1 MSATPSTP
9 DATPLTRPLL
19 EKALLT
25 RLSYAGPTLHEV
37 ASSLLRKELKALYP
51 DLDINPD
58 DTMIATPIWDFVD
71 DTLNCREIQYT
82 SLSRALI
89 SQTLDST
96 VANYLEGEHFLTR
109 QPVSDN
115 PVHLEVSIEKIAQ
128 LLNDLA
134 PVFFVA
140 FKEQQLAFW
149 NATGA
154 KLPRWQELSDGL
166 RRALNVQEV
175 GVWDADHCTI
185 AQAVS
190 TFPDTQERIAQRP
203 EMADIQACLV
213 DIDTPNETA
222 MKHLSLAGIAVL
234 QGRYKQRDI
243 LLMYTVEFGYEA
255 FSSLKALGDAI
266 RPLFEPLNASE
277 PLSWRLVEPEGNFFD
292 HMAWALISTQLKKI
306 ESLNIVDPPTPSPRE
321 NAVTPPSTDE
331 FSDRETTRLT
341 QLEDAIPDWLLQA
354 STHELSDYSQY
365 LIELSTLRN
374 QTPDDLFSIPPIKAF
389 AQKKM
394 REAIIADKAKEGA
407 GKLPLD
413 ELQITLTESFTAG
426 VFTLPNPFERHIQ
439 TLGEYGLTNSPP
451 YLASV
456 SFKHGQTVPDWLTV
470 DYLTGIAEHV
480 NIGKIYPELIKSKLV
495 DDLVEATRQKQFHSR
510 QLRSMLALLA
520 LECKVKQQGN
530 VNAQGYRYITELI
543 QPTPGNRQPVVIRP
557 LSMHPQG
564 RLSSTSD
571 NILNMFII
579 GPRNPEDG
587 PCLLYRPLL
596 DNPLLQFQSFQNML
610 YAMHQPGELRDSIL
624 AWLPGRALSFNYSQY
639 IFPIGLPSP
648 WLTVQSLS
656 EPLSLHEWTG
666 PVVFSSTEL
675 TGDIFGALFDANTKA
690 MIELADRQ
698 ALSNAERRWALL
710 ADSGWAIFNVA
721 SNFLNGSAG
730 VAVWAWQI
738 ISDIQQTVD
747 AHNQGNDLIQWTSL
761 GDVLMALAIMVAHQ
775 AHHHRQAGPK
785 RPTHFRPVFTD
796 GETSTAMQNRPTAV
810 AHGSLPHSQYA
821 TLATG
826 GSVPRRTP
834 EQLNTYLDS
843 LKVEAPNLPDN
854 AITLTAPPASPT
866 APLHELQNTHYAQV
880 DKRWFEVVADEDENI
895 LVLDPQHPSR
905 EGPRLSH
912 GPTGSWR
919 VDTSLRLLGSG
930 VSLKSQLKASRLA
943 KAQRQQVLEQQL
955 AKLKARE
962 TPLKSEMRQS
972 YQDLLQAANTPQ
984 YQLKLQGSLTK
995 TEALSTFY
1003 QETLAEFKEW
1013 REMGGTAGYAQELL
1027 RLGVEYHKHLSLWIS
1042 TKQIDYSV
1050 VMTRI
1055 ESALKSE
1062 PRPSRQPLLDDI
1074 NQSVQM
1080 SHEMQTRLA
1089 LLNQAKGELADL
1101 GAAGVIEAARLQAS
1115 APQFTEWDL
1124 KTNEIAVSYE
1134 LCLREQAALNME
1146 EARAMVAYVVHRAG
1160 LASKFMAQMIRGVDA
1175 IPAGENQIEYLLEI
1189 VDDYTSVSQRI
1200 DELPGDYP
1208 ELVEPAPLERLK
1220 ALVSEFQRLAQ
1231 SKLDGL
1237 LSQET
1242 AAARPAQRVPNTGF
1256 SRSFPK
1262 ISITKTRRRDQPKKA
1277 IDTPKQEPLEL
1288 IQPWVIHPSISPG
1301 DYAQT
1306 ISTAMDLNIDT
1317 NAFIKRTQ
1325 KDALKPKR
1333 VPADMQDIFDQ
1344 QALKLEQAATAVETL
1359 NADAS
1364 NAGKLAP
1371 VASLPVELRESAARL
1386 RREGINTRAK
1396 ILKTRKPRQAY
1407 FQWLLDNDLVRITR
1421 NDAGRIKTQQ
1431 QDYFQEYVILDTAN
1445 KDQPLWLAHFH
1456 YPSLKTPA
1464 YTFTAA
1470 HLKIADAH
1478 LQQLPPSVQD
1488 ELTHRTPLDNQVRKL
1503 SDPLM
1508 QAVFLKLERPLR

>member
-1 MSATPSTP
+1 MSAIPSTP
-9 DATPLTRPLL
+9 HATPLTPPLL

-25 RLSYAGPTLHEV
+25 RLSYGGPTFHEV
-37 ASSLLRKELKALYP
+37 ASHLLRVELKTLYP
-51 DLDINPD
+51 DLDIDPD
-58 DTMIATPIWDFVD
+58 NTMIATPAWRFIDNE
-71 DTLNCREIQYT
+71 LICINIRYS
-82 SLSRALI
+82 SLSRALVD
-89 SQTLDST
+89 QCLNET
-96 VANYLEGEHFLTR
+96 VANFLEGEHFLTR
-109 QPVSDN
+109 QPFSDN

-134 PVFFVA
+134 PVFFFA

-166 RRALNVQEV
+166 RKALNVQEV
-175 GVWDADHCTI
+175 GSWDADHCAI

-190 TFPDTQERIAQRP
+190 TFPDKQERIARRP

-213 DIDTPNETA
+213 DIDTPNGKVL
-222 MKHLSLAGIAVL
+222 KHLSLAGIAVL

-243 LLMYTVEFGYEA
+243 LLMYTVEFGYET
-255 FSSLKALGDAI
+255 FSSLTALGTAI
-266 RPLFEPLNASE
+266 RPLFEPLKASE

-292 HMAWALISTQLKKI
+292 HMAWALVSTQLQNI
-306 ESLNIVDPPTPSPRE
+306 ESLNIVDPPTPSSEE
-321 NAVTPPSTDE
+321 NDVTPPSTNE

-341 QLEDAIPDWLLQA
+341 QLEEAIPDWLLQA

-426 VFTLPNPFERHIQ
+426 AFTLPNPFERHIQ
-439 TLGEYGLTNSPP
+439 TLGEYGLANSPP

-456 SFKHGQTVPDWLTV
+456 NFKQGQTVPDWLTIS
-470 DYLTGIAEHV
+470 YLTGIAEHV
-480 NIGKIYPELIKSKLV
+480 DIGKTYPELIKNKLV
-495 DDLVEATRQKQFHSR
+495 DDPVEATRQKQFHSR

-530 VNAQGYRYITELI
+530 VDAQGYRYITELVE
-543 QPTPGNRQPVVIRP
+543 PTPGNRQPVVIRP
-557 LSMHPQG
+557 LAMRPLG

-624 AWLPGRALSFNYSQY
+624 AWLPDRALSFNYSQY

-666 PVVFSSTEL
+666 PVVCSSTEL

-775 AHHHRQAGPK
+775 AHEHRQTGP
-785 RPTHFRPVFTD
+785 RRHAHFRPALTE
-796 GETSTAMQNRPTAV
+796 GGTSTAMQNRPTAV

-821 TLATG
+821 TIAIG

-843 LKVEAPNLPDN
+843 LKVAAPNLPDN
-854 AITLTAPPASPT
+854 TITLTDSPTSPASP
-866 APLHELQNTHYAQV
+866 LHQLQDTHYAQV
-880 DKRWFEVVADEDENI
+880 DQRWFEVVADEDENI

-905 EGPRLSH
+905 QGPRLIH
-912 GPTGSWR
+912 GPTGSWHI
-919 VDTSLRLLGSG
+919 DTSLRLLGSG
-930 VSLKSQLKASRLA
+930 VSLKSQLKTNRLA
-943 KAQRQQVLEQQL
+943 KAQRRQVLEQQL
-955 AKLKARE
+955 AELKAKE
-962 TPLKSEMRQS
+962 KPLKQE
-972 YQDLLQAANTPQ
+972 LQALYRDFMLEQESTQ
-984 YQLKLQGSLTK
+984 YQLKLQRSLVK
-995 TEALSTFY
+995 TEELSTHY
-1003 QETLAEFKEW
+1003 QETLVQFKQW
-1013 REMGGTAGYAQELL
+1013 RESGGTVGYAQELL
-1027 RLGVEYHKHLSLWIS
+1027 RLSIEQHKHLNLWIS
-1042 TKQIDYSV
+1042 IKQISYSGA
-1050 VMTRI
+1050 MSRI
-1055 ESALKSE
+1055 ESALKAE
-1062 PRPSRQPLLDDI
+1062 PSSSRQPLLDDI
-1074 NQSVQM
+1074 NLSVQL
-1080 SHEMQTRLA
+1080 SHEIQAKLG
-1089 LLNQAKGELADL
+1089 LLNQTQNELAGL
-1101 GAAGVIEAARLQAS
+1101 GAPGVMEVIRLKAL
-1115 APQFTEWDL
+1115 APKFTQWDL
-1124 KTNEIAVSYE
+1124 KTNEIASAYE
-1134 LCLREQAALNME
+1134 LCIREQAALDME
-1146 EARAMVAYVVHRAG
+1146 EARTMVAYVVHRAG
-1160 LASKFMAQMIRGVDA
+1160 LASKSLAHMMRGIEDS
-1175 IPAGENQIEYLLEI
+1175 PEGEDQIEHLLRI
-1189 VDDYTSVSQRI
+1189 VDDYTSASQRI

-1208 ELVEPAPLERLK
+1208 NLVEPTQLARLK
-1220 ALVSEFQRLAQ
+1220 ALIEEFQHLAQ
-1231 SKLDGL
+1231 GKLNSL
-1237 LSQET
+1237 LSHQT
-1242 AAARPAQRVPNTGF
+1242 ASARNAAGP
-1256 SRSFPK
+1256 SRSRPK
-1262 ISITKTRRRDQPKKA
+1262 IKITKTRPQDQPKKTT
-1277 IDTPKQEPLEL
+1277 DTPRREPLKL
-1288 IQPWVIHPSISPG
+1288 LQPWAPRPSTSHG
-1301 DYAQT
+1301 DYVQT
-1306 ISTAMDLNIDT
+1306 ISDAMELNIDT

-1325 KDALKPKR
+1325 KDALRPKR

-1344 QALKLEQAATAVETL
+1344 QALKLELAATAVEAL
-1359 NADAS
+1359 NAAAS

-1371 VASLPVELRESAARL
+1371 VASLPVELREAAARL
-1386 RREGINTRAK
+1386 RHEGINTRAK
-1396 ILKTRKPRQAY
+1396 ILKGRKPRQAY
-1407 FQWLLDNDLVRITR
+1407 LEWLLDNNQVRVTR

-1431 QDYFQEYVILDTAN
+1431 QDYFQEYVILDTTN

-1456 YPSLKTPA
+1456 YPGLKAPA
-1464 YTFTAA
+1464 YMFTAA
-1470 HLKIADAH
+1470 HLKIADSH
-1478 LQQLPPSVQD
+1478 LQQFTSAVQD

-1508 QAVFLKLERPLR
+1508 QAVFLKLEHPPR